1 MNMKRYLRYILG
13 ILAIVLVLFFSLDLQ
28 KLDEHRA
35 SQGTDVF
42 DANDY
47 ALELWEH
54 QIPEALSRA
63 PELGSLVNMLAT
75 DPGGAFESMGR
86 KLGISGTW
94 YFLTRG
100 QGMVESVEEEF
111 LWVLVDHRIR
121 IQLATA
127 FIFGNAIRDG
137 SGVTD
142 IDEFVNMTDFNQV
155 SIALNRKVKEEV
167 VPELKKL
174 AGPGTT
180 LEFAGAFEIREDQ
193 VDINSIRVI
202 PVSFRLIDDR

>member
-1 MNMKRYLRYILG
+1 MKRYLRYILG
-13 ILAIVLVLFFSLDLQ
+13 ILAIVLVLFFSLDIQ
-28 KLDEHRA
+28 KLDAHRA
-35 SQGTDVF
+35 AHGTDAF

-54 QIPEALSRA
+54 QIPGAVSLA
-63 PELGSLVNMLAT
+63 PELGSLVNMLGT
-75 DPGGAFESMGR
+75 DPEGAFESMGR

-94 YFLTRG
+94 YFMTRG

-111 LWVLVDHRIR
+111 LWILVDNRIR
-121 IQLATA
+121 VQLATA

-137 SGVTD
+137 SGVAD
-142 IDEFVNMTDFNQV
+142 IDEFVNMTDFNNV
-155 SIALNRKVKEEV
+155 SIALNRRVKEEV
-167 VPELKKL
+167 VPGLKRL

-180 LEFAGAFEIREDQ
+180 LEFAGAFEMREDH